1 MNFLGH
7 IYLSGHDEELAV
19 GNLVADQ
26 IKGNKISELPDK
38 IKSGIVL
45 HRLIEEF
52 TDKHNS
58 YKNCV
63 RELFPKYRH
72 YSRVI
77 IDMYFDHFLAANWDD
92 FHRTPLK
99 IYSNSFYDKLE
110 KSCLYFNVQVQYFIR
125 TFINQKWLEQY
136 SNLKDLKVILKQMEK
151 RTKFPSKLAAS
162 TYDLI
167 EKYNYFE
174 SHFFHFMEDVTF
186 FTKNKIKD
194 L

>member
-7 IYLSGHDEELAV
+7 IYLSGPDTELAI
-19 GNLVADQ
+19 GNLVADR
-26 IKGNKISELPDK
+26 IKGGKISELPDK

-45 HRLIEEF
+45 HRLIDEF
-52 TDKHNS
+52 TDNHSS
-58 YKNCV
+58 YKKCV
-63 RELFPKYRH
+63 RELFPNYRH

-77 IDMYFDHFLAANWDD
+77 IDMYFDHFLAANWDN
-92 FHRTPLK
+92 FHKTPLK
-99 IYSNSFYDKLE
+99 IYSNSFYEKLE
-110 KSCLYFNVQVQYFIR
+110 KSCFYFNDQVQYFICSL
-125 TFINQKWLEQY
+125 INQKWLEKY
-136 SNLKDLKVILKQMEK
+136 SNLKDLKVILKQMEG

-167 EKYNYFE
+167 EKYTYFE

-186 FTKNKIKD
+186 FSKNKLKD

>member
-7 IYLSGHDEELAV
+7 IYLSGPDTELAI

-26 IKGNKISELPDK
+26 IKGNRISELPDK

-45 HRLIEEF
+45 HRLIDEF
-52 TDKHNS
+52 TDNHGS
-58 YKNCV
+58 YKKCV
-63 RELFPKYRH
+63 RELFPNYRH

-77 IDMYFDHFLAANWDD
+77 IDMYFDHFLAANWDN
-92 FHRTPLK
+92 FHKTPLK
-99 IYSNSFYDKLE
+99 IYSNRFYEKLE
-110 KSCLYFNVQVQYFIR
+110 KSCFYFNDQVQYFICNL
-125 TFINQKWLEQY
+125 INQKWLEKY
-136 SNLKDLKVILKQMEK
+136 SNLKDLEVILKQMEG

-167 EKYNYFE
+167 EKYTYFE

-186 FTKNKIKD
+186 FSKNKLKD

>member
-7 IYLSGHDEELAV
+7 IYLSGPDTELAI

-26 IKGNKISELPDK
+26 IKGNRISELPDK

-45 HRLIEEF
+45 HRLIDEF
-52 TDKHNS
+52 TDNHIS
-58 YKNCV
+58 YKKCV

-77 IDMYFDHFLAANWDD
+77 IDMYFDHFLAANWDN
-92 FHRTPLK
+92 FHKTPLK
-99 IYSNSFYDKLE
+99 IYSNSFYEKLE
-110 KSCLYFNVQVQYFIR
+110 KSCFYFNDQVQYFICNL
-125 TFINQKWLEQY
+125 INQKWLEKY
-136 SNLKDLKVILKQMEK
+136 SNLKDLEVILKQMEG

-167 EKYNYFE
+167 EKYTYFG

-186 FTKNKIKD
+186 FSKNKLKD

>member
-7 IYLSGHDEELAV
+7 IYLSGPDTELAI

-26 IKGNKISELPDK
+26 IKGNRISELPDK

-45 HRLIEEF
+45 HRLIDEF
-52 TDKHNS
+52 TDNHIS
-58 YKNCV
+58 YKKCV

-77 IDMYFDHFLAANWDD
+77 IDMYFDHFLAANWDN
-92 FHRTPLK
+92 FHKTPLK
-99 IYSNSFYDKLE
+99 IYSNSFYEKLE
-110 KSCLYFNVQVQYFIR
+110 KSCFYFNDQVQYFICNL
-125 TFINQKWLEQY
+125 INQKWLEKY
-136 SNLKDLKVILKQMEK
+136 SNLKDLEVILKQMER

-167 EKYNYFE
+167 EKYTYFE
-174 SHFFHFMEDVTF
+174 SHFFHFMEDVIF
-186 FTKNKIKD
+186 FQKNKLKD

>member
-7 IYLSGHDEELAV
+7 IYLSGQDIELAI

-26 IKGNKISELPDK
+26 IKGNRISELPDK

-45 HRLIEEF
+45 HRLIDEF
-52 TDKHNS
+52 TDNHIS
-58 YKNCV
+58 YKKCV

-77 IDMYFDHFLAANWDD
+77 IDMYFDHFLAANWDN
-92 FHRTPLK
+92 FHKTPLK
-99 IYSNSFYDKLE
+99 IYSNSFYEKLE
-110 KSCLYFNVQVQYFIR
+110 KSCFYFNDQVQCFICNL
-125 TFINQKWLEQY
+125 INQKWLEKY
-136 SNLKDLKVILKQMEK
+136 SNLKDLEVILKQMEG

-167 EKYNYFE
+167 EKYTYFK

-186 FTKNKIKD
+186 FSKNKLKD

>member
-45 HRLIEEF
+45 HRLIDEF
-52 TDKHNS
+52 TDNHNS

-77 IDMYFDHFLAANWDD
+77 IDMYFDHFLAANWND
-92 FHRTPLK
+92 FHRIPLK

-125 TFINQKWLEQY
+125 NFISQKWLEQY
-136 SNLKDLKVILKQMEK
+136 SNLKDLKVILKQMEE

-167 EKYNYFE
+167 EKYTYFE
-174 SHFFHFMEDVTF
+174 NYFFHFMEDVTF

>member
-7 IYLSGHDEELAV
+7 IYLSGQDTELAI

-26 IKGNKISELPDK
+26 IKGNRISELPDK

-45 HRLIEEF
+45 HRLIDEF
-52 TDKHNS
+52 TDNHIS
-58 YKNCV
+58 YKKCV
-63 RELFPKYRH
+63 RKLFPKYRH

-77 IDMYFDHFLAANWDD
+77 IDMYFDHFLAANWDN
-92 FHRTPLK
+92 FHKTPLK
-99 IYSNSFYDKLE
+99 IYSNSFYEKLE
-110 KSCLYFNVQVQYFIR
+110 KSCFYFNDQVQYFICNL
-125 TFINQKWLEQY
+125 INQKWLEKY
-136 SNLKDLKVILKQMEK
+136 SNLKDLEAILKQMEG

-167 EKYNYFE
+167 EKYTYFE

-186 FTKNKIKD
+186 FSKNKLKD

>member
-7 IYLSGHDEELAV
+7 IYLSGPDTELAI

-26 IKGNKISELPDK
+26 IKGNRISELPDK

-45 HRLIEEF
+45 HRLIDEF
-52 TDKHNS
+52 TDNHIS
-58 YKNCV
+58 YKKCV

-77 IDMYFDHFLAANWDD
+77 IDMYFDHFLATNWDN
-92 FHRTPLK
+92 FHKTPLK
-99 IYSNSFYDKLE
+99 IYSNSFYEKLE
-110 KSCLYFNVQVQYFIR
+110 KSCFYFNDQVQYFICNL
-125 TFINQKWLEQY
+125 INQKWLEKY
-136 SNLKDLKVILKQMEK
+136 SNLKDLEVILKQMER

-167 EKYNYFE
+167 EKYTYFE

-186 FTKNKIKD
+186 FSKNKLKD

>member
-7 IYLSGHDEELAV
+7 IYLSGPDTELAI

-26 IKGNKISELPDK
+26 IKGNRISELPDK

-45 HRLIEEF
+45 HRLIDEF
-52 TDKHNS
+52 TDNHIS
-58 YKNCV
+58 YKKCV

-77 IDMYFDHFLAANWDD
+77 IDMYFDHFLAANWDN
-92 FHRTPLK
+92 FHKTPLK
-99 IYSNSFYDKLE
+99 TYSNSFYEKLE
-110 KSCLYFNVQVQYFIR
+110 KSCFYFNGQVQYFIC
-125 TFINQKWLEQY
+125 TLINQKWLEKY
-136 SNLKDLKVILKQMEK
+136 SNLKDLKVILKQMEG

-167 EKYNYFE
+167 EKYTYFE

-186 FTKNKIKD
+186 FSKNKLKD

>member
-7 IYLSGHDEELAV
+7 IYLSGPDTELAI

-26 IKGNKISELPDK
+26 IKGNRISELPDK

-45 HRLIEEF
+45 HRLIDEF
-52 TDKHNS
+52 TDNHIS
-58 YKNCV
+58 YKKCV

-77 IDMYFDHFLAANWDD
+77 IDMYFDHFLAANWDN
-92 FHRTPLK
+92 FHKTPLK
-99 IYSNSFYDKLE
+99 IYSNSFYEKLE
-110 KSCLYFNVQVQYFIR
+110 KSCFYFNDQVQYFICNL
-125 TFINQKWLEQY
+125 INQKWLEKY
-136 SNLKDLKVILKQMEK
+136 SNLKDLEAILKQMEG

-167 EKYNYFE
+167 EKYTYFK

-186 FTKNKIKD
+186 FSKNKLKD

>member
-7 IYLSGHDEELAV
+7 IYLSGHDTELAV

-45 HRLIEEF
+45 HRLIDEF
-52 TDKHNS
+52 TDNHNS
-58 YKNCV
+58 YKKCV
-63 RELFPKYRH
+63 RELFPNYRH

-77 IDMYFDHFLAANWDD
+77 IDMYFDHFLAANWDN

-110 KSCLYFNVQVQYFIR
+110 KSCLYFNDQVQYFI
-125 TFINQKWLEQY
+125 FSLINQKWLENIQ
-136 SNLKDLKVILKQMEK
+136 ILKILSL
-151 RTKFPSKLAAS
+151 F
-162 TYDLI
+162 
-167 EKYNYFE
+167 
-174 SHFFHFMEDVTF
+174 
-186 FTKNKIKD
+186 
-194 L
+194 

>member
-1 MNFLGH
+1 MIFLGH
-7 IYLSGHDEELAV
+7 IYLSGPDTELAI

-26 IKGNKISELPDK
+26 IKGNRISELPDK

-45 HRLIEEF
+45 HRLIDEF
-52 TDKHNS
+52 TDNHIS
-58 YKNCV
+58 YKKCV
-63 RELFPKYRH
+63 RELFPNYRH

-77 IDMYFDHFLAANWDD
+77 IDMYFDHFLAANWDN
-92 FHRTPLK
+92 FHETPLK
-99 IYSNSFYDKLE
+99 IYSNSFYEKLE
-110 KSCLYFNVQVQYFIR
+110 KSCFYLNDQVQYFICNL
-125 TFINQKWLEQY
+125 INQKWLEKY
-136 SNLKDLKVILKQMEK
+136 SNLKDFKVILKQMEG

-186 FTKNKIKD
+186 FSKNKLKD

>member
-7 IYLSGHDEELAV
+7 IYLSGQDTELAI

-26 IKGNKISELPDK
+26 IKGNRISELPDK

-45 HRLIEEF
+45 HRLIDEF
-52 TDKHNS
+52 TDNHIS
-58 YKNCV
+58 YKKCV
-63 RELFPKYRH
+63 RKLFPKYRH
-72 YSRVI
+72 YSRII
-77 IDMYFDHFLAANWDD
+77 IDMYFDHFLAANWDN
-92 FHRTPLK
+92 FHKTPLK
-99 IYSNSFYDKLE
+99 IYSNSFYEKLE
-110 KSCLYFNVQVQYFIR
+110 KSCFYFNDQVQYFICNL
-125 TFINQKWLEQY
+125 INQKWLEKY
-136 SNLKDLKVILKQMEK
+136 SNLKDLEAILKQMEG

-167 EKYNYFE
+167 EKYTYFK

-186 FTKNKIKD
+186 FSKNKLKD

>member
-7 IYLSGHDEELAV
+7 IYLSGPDTDLAI

-26 IKGNKISELPDK
+26 IKGNKIPELPNK
-38 IKSGIVL
+38 IKRGIVL
-45 HRLIEEF
+45 HRLIDEF
-52 TDKHNS
+52 TDNHSS
-58 YKNCV
+58 YKKCV
-63 RELFPKYRH
+63 RELFPNYRH

-77 IDMYFDHFLAANWDD
+77 IDMYFDHFLAANWDN
-92 FHRTPLK
+92 FHKIPLK
-99 IYSNSFYDKLE
+99 IYSNSFYEKLE
-110 KSCLYFNVQVQYFIR
+110 KSCFYFNDHVQHFIS
-125 TFINQKWLEQY
+125 TLINQKWLEKY
-136 SNLKDLKVILKQMEK
+136 TNLEDLKVILRQMER

-167 EKYNYFE
+167 EKYTYFE

-186 FTKNKIKD
+186 FSKNKLKY

>member
-7 IYLSGHDEELAV
+7 IYLSGPDTELAI

-26 IKGNKISELPDK
+26 IKGNRISELPDK

-45 HRLIEEF
+45 HRLIDEF
-52 TDKHNS
+52 TDNHIS
-58 YKNCV
+58 YKKCV

-77 IDMYFDHFLAANWDD
+77 IDMYFDHFLAANWDN
-92 FHRTPLK
+92 FHKTPLK
-99 IYSNSFYDKLE
+99 IYSNSFYEKLE
-110 KSCLYFNVQVQYFIR
+110 KSCFYFNDQVQYFICNL
-125 TFINQKWLEQY
+125 INQKWLEKY
-136 SNLKDLKVILKQMEK
+136 SNLKDLEVILKQMEG

-167 EKYNYFE
+167 EKYTYFK

-186 FTKNKIKD
+186 FSKNKLKD